1 MFNLLKSKERIRQEK
16 YERAGL
22 TSDHL
27 IQIWRSCLPADMTAP
42 AETVGKSWRTEDWG
56 QVAYQYYRRIQE
68 TIHFDH
74 DDKFEFELILQSW
87 LRVYNE
93 AVLPRVGS
101 FTAEDIKMLW
111 EYIAVAIICGQPA
124 AEAINGGLGGKV
136 VRRLPLETLKTAGLA
151 MNYQGNMP
159 GLV

>member
-22 TSDHL
+22 TPDHL
-27 IQIWRSCLPADMTAP
+27 IQIWRICLPADMTAS

-56 QVAYQYYRRIQE
+56 QVAHQYYQRIQE

-74 DDKFEFELILQSW
+74 DDKFEFELSLQSW
-87 LRVYNE
+87 LRVYDE

-124 AEAINGGLGGKV
+124 TEAINGGLSRKV
-136 VRRLPLETLKTAGLA
+136 VRRLPRETLKTAGLVIA
-151 MNYQGNMP
+151 EDGD
-159 GLV
+159 